1 MVHLLSL
8 QDAEGRAPVHVAIS
22 NQHSVIIQLL
32 ISHPDIH
39 LSVRDRQGLT
49 PFACAM
55 TYKNNRAAEA
65 ILKRESGAAEQ
76 VRDPHPTLRPVP
88 ELGGPATRRLTD
100 VPSQTGLL
108 SMKTPVLKV
117 LSPFLKSSRSG
128 RLSVLAESGVLCPV
142 SAPCWCL
149 AHREA
154 GVARPRQG
162 HSSAVCLDGVLL
174 CLCLV
179 SVSQ

>member
-1 MVHLLSL
+1 M
-8 QDAEGRAPVHVAIS
+8 AIS

-76 VRDPHPTLRPVP
+76 VRDPHPTFSTVP
-88 ELGGPATRRLTD
+88 ELGGTRD
-100 VPSQTGLL
+100 VETKQT
-108 SMKTPVLKV
+108 SSAKQVFVQKDICVEITV
-117 LSPFLKSSRSG
+117 PFLE
-128 RLSVLAESGVLCPV
+128 VWPV
-142 SAPCWCL
+142 
-149 AHREA
+149 
-154 GVARPRQG
+154 
-162 HSSAVCLDGVLL
+162 
-174 CLCLV
+174 
-179 SVSQ
+179 